1 MIGAKALLIID
12 NKDEDITEINM
23 FNNFTNEEP
32 KIPGL
37 LLDYKDGLILKNFLE
52 YNN

>member
-23 FNNFTNEEP
+23 YNILIIFN
-32 KIPGL
+32 
-37 LLDYKDGLILKNFLE
+37 
-52 YNN
+52 